1 MMRCMSNAA
10 AIVWLGLA
18 NSVAAQP
25 TATVPKPGSDSARS
39 EPAAVAAQPA
49 ATASHSAVVVEL
61 FTSQGC
67 SSCPPA
73 DEVLSQLVGHAD
85 VIPLALHVDYWDYI
99 GWTDKFGSPEFT
111 ERQRA
116 YANAAGSRTI
126 YTPQLIVEGQDRIAG
141 ARPMALAEMIAEHR
155 AEASPVTL
163 TLARADGGVQI
174 DATSSKTY
182 AKKLMVEMVRYQPA
196 QTVSILRGENA
207 GRNITYSNIVTDWHV
222 LGTWD
227 GAAPISMQ
235 SAAEGTEPV
244 VVIVQEA
251 GPGKILAAA
260 VLR

>member
-1 MMRCMSNAA
+1 MSNAA
-10 AIVWLGLA
+10 AILWLALA

-25 TATVPKPGSDSARS
+25 
-39 EPAAVAAQPA
+39 A
-49 ATASHSAVVVEL
+49 ATLPKTGNDTVRPDASVAVEKPASATQRAVVVEL
-61 FTSQGC
+61 FTSEGC

-73 DEVLSQLVGHAD
+73 DEVFSQLVDRTD

-99 GWTDKFGSPEFT
+99 GWTDKFGSPEYT

-126 YTPQLIVEGQDRIAG
+126 YTPQLIIDGVDRIAG
-141 ARPMALAEMIAEHR
+141 ARPMALAEMISQHR
-155 AEASPVTL
+155 VESSPITL
-163 TLARADGGVQI
+163 TVARANGGVQI
-174 DATSSKTY
+174 DASSTKTY
-182 AKKLMVEMVRYQPA
+182 AKKLMVEMVRYKPA
-196 QTVSILRGENA
+196 QTVDILRGENA
-207 GRNITYSNIVTDWHV
+207 GRKITYNNIVTGWHM

-235 SAAEGTEPV
+235 SAADGTEPV
-244 VVIVQEA
+244 VVIVQES